1 MSLALA
7 VTAASC
13 HLRNLRTRLPF
24 RYGVVTLTHFP
35 LLHLAVDVEAA
46 DGRRAPGFAA
56 DNLPPKWFD
65 KDPAKSF
72 RDNVTDQLA
81 SIRAAQAAYLD
92 AARTPRPVFEVWQEA
107 YAACAR
113 GGPRWAQWAHRGLRL
128 LPVRARPGRRGRASH
143 RAATWS
149 GCCAT
154 TCSGSGPRRCI
165 AS

>member
-46 DGRRAPGFAA
+46 DGRRARGFAA

-65 KDPAKSF
+65 KDPARTF
-72 RDNVTDQLA
+72 RDNVEDELRA
-81 SIRAAQAAYLD
+81 IRAAQAAYLD
-92 AARTPRPVFEVWQEA
+92 AARTPRPVFDVWQDA
-107 YAACAR
+107 YAEGYAR
-113 GGPRWAQWAHRGLRL
+113 YVELYPTLRTL
-128 LPVRARPGRRGRASH
+128 APPG
-143 RAATWS
+143 
-149 GCCAT
+149 
-154 TCSGSGPRRCI
+154 
-165 AS
+165 

>member
-7 VTAASC
+7 VTSASC
-13 HLRNLRTRLPF
+13 HMRNLRTRLPF

-35 LLHLAVDVEAA
+35 LLHLAVDVEAS
-46 DGRRAPGFAA
+46 DGRRARGFAA

-107 YAACAR
+107 YAACAD
-113 GGPRWAQWAHRGLRL
+113 GGPALGLNGL
-128 LPVRARPGRRGRASH
+128 T
-143 RAATWS
+143 AAF
-149 GCCAT
+149 
-154 TCSGSGPRRCI
+154 GS
-165 AS
+165 SLF